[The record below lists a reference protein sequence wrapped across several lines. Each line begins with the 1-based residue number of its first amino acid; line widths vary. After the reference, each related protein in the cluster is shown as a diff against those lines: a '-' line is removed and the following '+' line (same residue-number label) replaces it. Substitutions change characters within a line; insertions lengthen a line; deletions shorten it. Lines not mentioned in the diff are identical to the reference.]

1 MQPEVTLEAIL
12 KYRNLY
18 NAYKSVTANGGAP
31 GVNGTTTTELY
42 HWFYLHPHQISTSVR
57 QGTYQCSPIRRVYT
71 LTFQI

>member
-42 HWFYLHPHQISTSVR
+42 HWFYLPTSTPNKHF
-57 QGTYQCSPIRRVYT
+57 C
-71 LTFQI
+71 